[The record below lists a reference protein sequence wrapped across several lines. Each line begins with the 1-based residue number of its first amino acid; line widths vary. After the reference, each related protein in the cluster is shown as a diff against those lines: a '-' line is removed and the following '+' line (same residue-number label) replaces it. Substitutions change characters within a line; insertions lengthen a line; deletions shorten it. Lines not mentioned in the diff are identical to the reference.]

1 MTTSTSTISTGTG
14 TALETHG
21 LAKTFGHGELAVMAV
36 LGVDLTVAPGEVVLV
51 DGPSGSGKTT
61 LLLMLGALLEPTS
74 GSVIVDGDD
83 IWALPERRRP
93 SLRARHFGFVFQDFN
108 LLGALSA
115 VENVALAANLAGTT
129 GRAARERAS
138 TALDRV
144 GLGHRTDFRPDQLSG
159 GEKQRVAIARA
170 LVNDPAII
178 LADEPTANLDSAN
191 GRQVARLLRA
201 LADDDHRAVIIV
213 THDNRL
219 HDIADRVL
227 WLEDGALK
235 QLDTLAIDPVCHMS
249 ITPADTPHLELDG
262 KVFWFCSTGC
272 RDEFALAPSRFVP
285 DEHHDP

>member
-1 MTTSTSTISTGTG
+1 MTSTTTTTTATT

-21 LAKTFGHGELAVMAV
+21 LSKTFGHGELAVTAV
-36 LGVDLTVAPGEVVLV
+36 RAVDLTVAPGEVVLV

-61 LLLMLGALLEPTS
+61 LLLMLGALLEPTA

-93 SLRARHFGFVFQDFN
+93 SLRAHHFGFVFQDFN

-115 VENVALAANLAGTT
+115 AENVTLAANLAGIT
-129 GRAARERAS
+129 GRDARQRAAA
-138 TALDRV
+138 ALQRV
-144 GLGHRTDFRPDQLSG
+144 GLEHRTDFRPDQLSG
-159 GEKQRVAIARA
+159 GEKQRVAVARA
-170 LVNDPAII
+170 LVNNPAVI

-235 QLDTLAIDPVCHMS
+235 QLDTLATDPVCHMS
-249 ITPADTPHLELDG
+249 ITPADTPHLEFDG
-262 KVFWFCSTGC
+262 TVFWFCSIGC
-272 RDEFALAPSRFVP
+272 RDEFAAAPTRFADVQNRVP
-285 DEHHDP
+285 